1 MYAFKSNSPAKAR
14 PMLHAYRGHEYRA
27 YTQRVNILPPPLQ
40 IQFFPADTADRHGT
54 LRQSAKSAGN
64 KKRQP
69 SSLSIRPTTK
79 HIVLAML
86 GYRGLCP
93 HSGILFRSQIDVVN
107 LNKNPTDS
115 KNYPSGNSLDPVTST
130 G

>member
-40 IQFFPADTADRHGT
+40 IQFFPADTADRHET
-54 LRQSAKSAGN
+54 LRQSAKSAGD
-64 KKRQP
+64 P
-69 SSLSIRPTTK
+69 SSVSIRTNAK
-79 HIVLAML
+79 HITLAML
-86 GYRGLCP
+86 GYRGLWQ
-93 HSGILFRSQIDVVN
+93 HVGILFRSQIDVVN

-115 KNYPSGNSLDPVTST
+115 KNYPSGINKIP
-130 G
+130 